1 MSKRKKKM
9 TGYKKSLL
17 IWFLLLLIA
26 SEACLIYVSTTLK
39 MYEKGNI
46 EGYMT
51 SLIKDMKTA
60 SKVGNINKYL
70 SYNKVESK
78 YEKNSSFEEGY
89 KELFNESKL
98 SYKKNDKESTYNIY
112 ADDTM
117 IASVTLD
124 SKKVR
129 RLGILSFEEYSI
141 KEIETYSK
149 NGIYNIDVYVNSN
162 YDLYINDIKVS
173 DDDLLSKEEIKE
185 YSEVYDKVDLPYE
198 NHYKITNLTKKPKIK
213 VMSGNDE
220 IKVTNEKST
229 YYGVSYFKTDDKD
242 AAFAKLT
249 NKDYDPLTF
258 AKNWSLFLT
267 ADLPGER
274 YGLYTLT
281 PNLVEGTALY
291 KRAYSWAT
299 NVDITFTSM
308 HTLDKD
314 TFTNVKMNGFTVYN
328 ENAFSVDIYL
338 EKNMTLVNGEK
349 RVDTL
354 NDTFYYAYIDGAYRL
369 ITMKSKGDN

>member
-1 MSKRKKKM
+1 MSKRKNKM

-98 SYKKNDKESTYNIY
+98 SYKKNDKESTYDIY

-213 VMSGNDE
+213 VMNGNNE
-220 IKVTNEKST
+220 VKVTNEKST

-314 TFTNVKMNGFTVYN
+314 TFNNVKMNGFTVYN

>member
-46 EGYMT
+46 EGHMT

-98 SYKKNDKESTYNIY
+98 SYKKNDKESTYDIY

-213 VMSGNDE
+213 VMNGNDE
-220 IKVTNEKST
+220 VKVTNEKSN
-229 YYGVSYFKTDDKD
+229 YYGVTYFKTDDKD
-242 AAFAKLT
+242 AAFEKLT

>member
-98 SYKKNDKESTYNIY
+98 SYKKNDKESTYDIY

-185 YSEVYDKVDLPYE
+185 YSEVYNKVDLPYE

-213 VMSGNDE
+213 VMNGNNE
-220 IKVTNEKST
+220 VKVTNEKSN
-229 YYGVSYFKTDDKD
+229 YYGVTYFKTDDKD
-242 AAFAKLT
+242 AAFEKLT

>member
-46 EGYMT
+46 KGYMT

-98 SYKKNDKESTYNIY
+98 SYKKNDKENTYDIY

-162 YDLYINDIKVS
+162 YDLYINDVKVS

-185 YSEVYDKVDLPYE
+185 YSEVYNKVDLPYE

-213 VMSGNDE
+213 VMNGNNE
-220 IKVTNEKST
+220 VKVTNEKSN
-229 YYGVSYFKTDDKD
+229 YYGVTYFKTDDKD
-242 AAFAKLT
+242 AAFEKLT

-299 NVDITFTSM
+299 NVDITFTSL

>member
-98 SYKKNDKESTYNIY
+98 SYKKNDKENTYDIY

-213 VMSGNDE
+213 VMNGNNE
-220 IKVTNEKST
+220 VKVTNEKST

>member
-39 MYEKGNI
+39 IYEKGNI

-78 YEKNSSFEEGY
+78 YEKASSFEDGY

-98 SYKKNDKESTYNIY
+98 SYKKNDKENTYDIY

-162 YDLYINDIKVS
+162 YDLYINDIKVN
-173 DDDLLSKEEIKE
+173 DEDLVSKEEIKE

-267 ADLPGER
+267 ADLSGER

-308 HTLDKD
+308 HTLDKE

>member
-26 SEACLIYVSTTLK
+26 SEACLIYVSTALK

-98 SYKKNDKESTYNIY
+98 SYKKNDKESTYDIY

-117 IASVTLD
+117 VASVTLD

-213 VMSGNDE
+213 VMNGNNE
-220 IKVTNEKST
+220 VKVTNEKST

>member
-1 MSKRKKKM
+1 MSKRKNKM

-98 SYKKNDKESTYNIY
+98 SYKKNDKESTYDIY

-213 VMSGNDE
+213 VMNGNNE
-220 IKVTNEKST
+220 VKVTNEKSN
-229 YYGVSYFKTDDKD
+229 YYGVTYFKTDDKD
-242 AAFAKLT
+242 AAFEKLT

>member
-98 SYKKNDKESTYNIY
+98 SYKKNDKESTYDIY

-162 YDLYINDIKVS
+162 YDLYINDIKVN
-173 DDDLLSKEEIKE
+173 DEDLVSKEEIKE

-213 VMSGNDE
+213 VMSGNVE

-308 HTLDKD
+308 HTLDKE

-354 NDTFYYAYIDGAYRL
+354 NVTFYYAYIDGAYRL

>member
-78 YEKNSSFEEGY
+78 YEKNSSFEDGY

-98 SYKKNDKESTYNIY
+98 SYKKNDKESTYDIY

-229 YYGVSYFKTDDKD
+229 YYGVSYFKTDNKD

>member
-9 TGYKKSLL
+9 TGYKKALL
-17 IWFLLLLIA
+17 IWFLILLIA

-60 SKVGNINKYL
+60 SNAGNINKYL

-98 SYKKNDKESTYNIY
+98 SYKANEKENTYDIY

-173 DDDLLSKEEIKE
+173 DEDLVSKEEIKE

-213 VMSGNDE
+213 VMNGNE
-220 IKVTNEKST
+220 EVKVTNEKST
-229 YYGVSYFKTDDKD
+229 YYGVSYFKTDDKS
-242 AAFAKLT
+242 AAFAKLA

-267 ADLPGER
+267 ADLPGEK

-281 PNLVEGTALY
+281 PNLVEGTALF

>member
-9 TGYKKSLL
+9 TGYKKALL
-17 IWFLLLLIA
+17 IWFLILLIA

-78 YEKNSSFEEGY
+78 YEKASSFEEGY
-89 KELFNESKL
+89 KELFKESKL
-98 SYKKNDKESTYNIY
+98 SYKKNDKESTYDIY

-173 DDDLLSKEEIKE
+173 DEDLVSKEEIKE

-229 YYGVSYFKTDDKD
+229 YYGVSYFKTDDKE
-242 AAFAKLT
+242 AAFEKLT

-281 PNLVEGTALY
+281 PNLFEGTALY

-328 ENAFSVDIYL
+328 ENAFSVDIFL

-349 RVDTL
+349 RVDIL

>member
-78 YEKNSSFEEGY
+78 YEKASSFEDGY

-98 SYKKNDKESTYNIY
+98 SYKKNDKENTYDIY

-129 RLGILSFEEYSI
+129 RLGILSFEEYSM

-162 YDLYINDIKVS
+162 YDLYINDIKVN
-173 DDDLLSKEEIKE
+173 DEDLVSKEEIKE

-308 HTLDKD
+308 HTLDKE

>member
-98 SYKKNDKESTYNIY
+98 SYKKNDKENTYDIY

-162 YDLYINDIKVS
+162 YDLYINDVKVS

-185 YSEVYDKVDLPYE
+185 YSEVYNKVDLPYE

-213 VMSGNDE
+213 VMNGNNE
-220 IKVTNEKST
+220 VKVTNEKSN
-229 YYGVSYFKTDDKD
+229 YYGVTYFKTDDKD
-242 AAFAKLT
+242 AAFEKLT
-249 NKDYDPLTF
+249 NKDYDPSTF

>member
-78 YEKNSSFEEGY
+78 YEKASSFKDGY

-98 SYKKNDKESTYNIY
+98 SYKKNDKENTYDIY

-162 YDLYINDIKVS
+162 YDLYINDIKVN
-173 DDDLLSKEEIKE
+173 DEDLVSKEEIKE

-308 HTLDKD
+308 HTLDKE

>member
-17 IWFLLLLIA
+17 ICFLLLLIA

-78 YEKNSSFEEGY
+78 YEKASSFEDGY

-98 SYKKNDKESTYNIY
+98 SYKKNDKESTYDIY

-162 YDLYINDIKVS
+162 YDLYINDIKVN
-173 DDDLLSKEEIKE
+173 DEDLVSKEEIKE

-220 IKVTNEKST
+220 IMVTNEKST

-242 AAFAKLT
+242 AAFEKLT

-308 HTLDKD
+308 HALDKD
-314 TFTNVKMNGFTVYN
+314 TFTNVKMNGFIVYN

>member
-1 MSKRKKKM
+1 MSKRKNKM

-98 SYKKNDKESTYNIY
+98 SYKKNDKESTYDIY

-173 DDDLLSKEEIKE
+173 DDDLLSKDEIKE

>member
-89 KELFNESKL
+89 KELFSESKL
-98 SYKKNDKESTYNIY
+98 SYKKNDKESTYDIY

-162 YDLYINDIKVS
+162 YDLYINDVKVS

-185 YSEVYDKVDLPYE
+185 YSEVYNRVDLPYE

-213 VMSGNDE
+213 VMNGNNE
-220 IKVTNEKST
+220 VKVTNEKSN
-229 YYGVSYFKTDDKD
+229 YYGVTYFKTDDKD
-242 AAFAKLT
+242 AAFEKLT

>member
-1 MSKRKKKM
+1 MSKRKNKM

-98 SYKKNDKESTYNIY
+98 SYKKNDKESTYDIY

-162 YDLYINDIKVS
+162 YDLYINDVKVS

-229 YYGVSYFKTDDKD
+229 YYGVSYFKTDDMD

>member
-98 SYKKNDKESTYNIY
+98 SYKKNDKENTYDIY

-162 YDLYINDIKVS
+162 YDLYINDVKVS

-185 YSEVYDKVDLPYE
+185 YSEVYNKVDLPYE

-213 VMSGNDE
+213 VMNGNNE
-220 IKVTNEKST
+220 VKVTNEKSN
-229 YYGVSYFKTDDKD
+229 YYGVTYFKTDDKD
-242 AAFAKLT
+242 AAFEKLT

>member
-98 SYKKNDKESTYNIY
+98 SYKKNDKESTYDIY

-149 NGIYNIDVYVNSN
+149 NGIYNIDVYVNIN

-185 YSEVYDKVDLPYE
+185 YSEVYNKVDLPYE

-213 VMSGNDE
+213 VMNGNNE
-220 IKVTNEKST
+220 VKVTNEKSN
-229 YYGVSYFKTDDKD
+229 YYGVTYFKTDDKD
-242 AAFAKLT
+242 AAFEKLT

>member
-98 SYKKNDKESTYNIY
+98 SYKKNDKENTYDIY

-162 YDLYINDIKVS
+162 YDLYINDIKVN
-173 DDDLLSKEEIKE
+173 DEDLVSKEEIKE

-213 VMSGNDE
+213 VMNGNDE
-220 IKVTNEKST
+220 VKVTNEKSN

-242 AAFAKLT
+242 AAFSKLT

>member
-98 SYKKNDKESTYNIY
+98 SYKKNDKESTYDIY

-162 YDLYINDIKVS
+162 YDLYINDVKVS

-213 VMSGNDE
+213 VMNGNDE
-220 IKVTNEKST
+220 VKVTNEKST
-229 YYGVSYFKTDDKD
+229 YYGVTYFKTDDKD
-242 AAFAKLT
+242 AAFEKLT

-354 NDTFYYAYIDGAYRL
+354 NDTFYYAYINEYYFIFNIRL
-369 ITMKSKGDN
+369 YTI

>member
-51 SLIKDMKTA
+51 SLIRDMKTA

-98 SYKKNDKESTYNIY
+98 SYKKNDKESTYDIY

-124 SKKVR
+124 SKNVR

-213 VMSGNDE
+213 VMNGNNE
-220 IKVTNEKST
+220 VKVTNEKSN
-229 YYGVSYFKTDDKD
+229 YYGVTYFKTEKII
-242 AAFAKLT
+242 KEYE
-249 NKDYDPLTF
+249 NKWMIKMQLL
-258 AKNWSLFLT
+258 KNLQI
-267 ADLPGER
+267 
-274 YGLYTLT
+274 
-281 PNLVEGTALY
+281 
-291 KRAYSWAT
+291 K
-299 NVDITFTSM
+299 IM
-308 HTLDKD
+308 IH
-314 TFTNVKMNGFTVYN
+314 
-328 ENAFSVDIYL
+328 
-338 EKNMTLVNGEK
+338 
-349 RVDTL
+349 
-354 NDTFYYAYIDGAYRL
+354 
-369 ITMKSKGDN
+369 

>member
-78 YEKNSSFEEGY
+78 YEKASSFEDGY

-98 SYKKNDKESTYNIY
+98 SYKKNDKENTYDIY

-220 IKVTNEKST
+220 VKVTNEKST

-281 PNLVEGTALY
+281 PNLVQGTALY

-308 HTLDKD
+308 HTLDKE

>member
-39 MYEKGNI
+39 MYEKGNV

-51 SLIKDMKTA
+51 SLIRDMKTA

-98 SYKKNDKESTYNIY
+98 SYKKNDKESTYDIY

-124 SKKVR
+124 SKNVR

-162 YDLYINDIKVS
+162 YDLYINDIKVN
-173 DDDLLSKEEIKE
+173 DEDLVSKEEIKE

-213 VMSGNDE
+213 VMNGNNE
-220 IKVTNEKST
+220 VKVTNEKSN
-229 YYGVSYFKTDDKD
+229 YYGVTYFKTDDKD
-242 AAFAKLT
+242 AAFEKLT

>member
-98 SYKKNDKESTYNIY
+98 SYKKNDKESTYDIY

-124 SKKVR
+124 SKNVR

-149 NGIYNIDVYVNSN
+149 NGIYNR
-162 YDLYINDIKVS
+162 
-173 DDDLLSKEEIKE
+173 
-185 YSEVYDKVDLPYE
+185 
-198 NHYKITNLTKKPKIK
+198 
-213 VMSGNDE
+213 
-220 IKVTNEKST
+220 NE
-229 YYGVSYFKTDDKD
+229 
-242 AAFAKLT
+242 
-249 NKDYDPLTF
+249 
-258 AKNWSLFLT
+258 
-267 ADLPGER
+267 
-274 YGLYTLT
+274 
-281 PNLVEGTALY
+281 
-291 KRAYSWAT
+291 
-299 NVDITFTSM
+299 
-308 HTLDKD
+308 
-314 TFTNVKMNGFTVYN
+314 
-328 ENAFSVDIYL
+328 
-338 EKNMTLVNGEK
+338 
-349 RVDTL
+349 
-354 NDTFYYAYIDGAYRL
+354 
-369 ITMKSKGDN
+369 

>member
-98 SYKKNDKESTYNIY
+98 SYKKNDKESTYDIY

-162 YDLYINDIKVS
+162 YDLYINDIKVN
-173 DDDLLSKEEIKE
+173 DEDLVSKEEIKE

-213 VMSGNDE
+213 VMNGNDE
-220 IKVTNEKST
+220 VKVTNEKSN

-242 AAFAKLT
+242 AAFSKLT

>member
-9 TGYKKSLL
+9 TGYKKALL
-17 IWFLLLLIA
+17 IWFLILLIA

-60 SKVGNINKYL
+60 SKVENINKYL

-89 KELFNESKL
+89 KELFKESKL
-98 SYKKNDKESTYNIY
+98 SYKKNDKESTYDIY

-162 YDLYINDIKVS
+162 YDLYINDIKVG
-173 DDDLLSKEEIKE
+173 DEDLVSKEEIKE

-229 YYGVSYFKTDDKD
+229 YYGVSYFKTDDKE
-242 AAFAKLT
+242 AAFEKLT

-281 PNLVEGTALY
+281 PNLFEGTALF

-349 RVDTL
+349 RIDIL

>member
-9 TGYKKSLL
+9 TGYKKALL
-17 IWFLLLLIA
+17 IWFLILLIA

-89 KELFNESKL
+89 RELFKESKL
-98 SYKKNDKESTYNIY
+98 SYKKNDKESTYDIY

-173 DDDLLSKEEIKE
+173 DEDLVSKEEIKE

-229 YYGVSYFKTDDKD
+229 YYGVSYFKTDDKE
-242 AAFAKLT
+242 AAFEKLT

-281 PNLVEGTALY
+281 PNLFEGTALF

-328 ENAFSVDIYL
+328 ENAFSVDIFL

-349 RVDTL
+349 RVDVL

>member
-98 SYKKNDKESTYNIY
+98 SYKKNDKESTYDIY

-213 VMSGNDE
+213 VMNGNNE
-220 IKVTNEKST
+220 VKVTNEKST

-308 HTLDKD
+308 HILDKD

>member
-60 SKVGNINKYL
+60 SKIRNINKYL

-98 SYKKNDKESTYNIY
+98 SYKKNDKENTYDIY

-162 YDLYINDIKVS
+162 YDLYINDVKVS

-185 YSEVYDKVDLPYE
+185 YSEVYNKVDLPYE

-213 VMSGNDE
+213 VMNGNNE
-220 IKVTNEKST
+220 VKVTNEKSN
-229 YYGVSYFKTDDKD
+229 YYGVTYFKTDDKD
-242 AAFAKLT
+242 AAFEKLT

-299 NVDITFTSM
+299 NVDITFTSL

>member
-98 SYKKNDKESTYNIY
+98 SYKKNDKENTYDIY

-162 YDLYINDIKVS
+162 YDLYINDVKVS

-185 YSEVYDKVDLPYE
+185 YSEVYNKVDLPYE
-198 NHYKITNLTKKPKIK
+198 NHYKITNLTKKPIIK
-213 VMSGNDE
+213 VMNGNNE
-220 IKVTNEKST
+220 VKVTNEKSN
-229 YYGVSYFKTDDKD
+229 YYGVTYFKTDDKD
-242 AAFAKLT
+242 AAFEKLT

-299 NVDITFTSM
+299 NVDITFTSL

>member
-98 SYKKNDKESTYNIY
+98 SYKKNDKENTYDIY

-162 YDLYINDIKVS
+162 YDLYINDVKVS
-173 DDDLLSKEEIKE
+173 YDDLLCKEEIKE
-185 YSEVYDKVDLPYE
+185 YSEVYNKVDLPYE
-198 NHYKITNLTKKPKIK
+198 NHYKINNLTKKPKIK
-213 VMSGNDE
+213 VMNGNNE
-220 IKVTNEKST
+220 VKVTNEKSN
-229 YYGVSYFKTDDKD
+229 YYGVTYFKTDDKD
-242 AAFAKLT
+242 AAFEKLT

-299 NVDITFTSM
+299 NVDITFTSL

>member
-78 YEKNSSFEEGY
+78 YEKASSFEDGY

-98 SYKKNDKESTYNIY
+98 SYKKNDKESTYDIY

-129 RLGILSFEEYSI
+129 RLGILSFKEYSI

-213 VMSGNDE
+213 VMNGNDE
-220 IKVTNEKST
+220 VKVTNEKSN
-229 YYGVSYFKTDDKD
+229 YYGVTYFKTDDKD
-242 AAFAKLT
+242 AAFEKLT

>member
-98 SYKKNDKESTYNIY
+98 SYKKNDKESTYDIY

-141 KEIETYSK
+141 KEIESYSK

-185 YSEVYDKVDLPYE
+185 YSEVYNKVDLPYE

-213 VMSGNDE
+213 VMNGNNE
-220 IKVTNEKST
+220 VKVTNEKSN
-229 YYGVSYFKTDDKD
+229 YYGVTYFKTDDKD
-242 AAFAKLT
+242 AAFEKLT

>member
-78 YEKNSSFEEGY
+78 YEKTSSFEEGY

-98 SYKKNDKESTYNIY
+98 SYKANEKENTYDIY

-162 YDLYINDIKVS
+162 YDLYINDVKVS

-198 NHYKITNLTKKPKIK
+198 NHYKITNLTKKPIIK

-281 PNLVEGTALY
+281 PNLVQGTALY

-308 HTLDKD
+308 HTLDKE

>member
-78 YEKNSSFEEGY
+78 YEKNSSFEDGY

-98 SYKKNDKESTYNIY
+98 SYKKNDKENTYDIY

-117 IASVTLD
+117 VASVTLD

-213 VMSGNDE
+213 VMNGNNE
-220 IKVTNEKST
+220 VKVTNEKSN
-229 YYGVSYFKTDDKD
+229 YYGVTYFKTDDKD
-242 AAFAKLT
+242 AAFEKLT